1 MMPHGTWEA
10 LHVWRGRALVEAL
23 LTRIHRSGD
32 IDLPRMDQS
41 RLLLGA
47 RVAMKLDRNAR

>member
-10 LHVWRGRALVEAL
+10 LHAWRGRTLVEAL
-23 LTRIHRSGD
+23 LTRIHRGRG
-32 IDLPRMDQS
+32 IDLPRMDQN